1 MFCGNVLSARI
12 NRMLIT
18 KKFSE
23 SDSPSFYFV
32 YVTVPGVCILFDRD
46 SLLIMTL
53 FPIIQLV
60 SPSA

>member
-1 MFCGNVLSARI
+1 MFCSNVLSARVD
-12 NRMLIT
+12 RMSTT

-53 FPIIQLV
+53 FTISQLV